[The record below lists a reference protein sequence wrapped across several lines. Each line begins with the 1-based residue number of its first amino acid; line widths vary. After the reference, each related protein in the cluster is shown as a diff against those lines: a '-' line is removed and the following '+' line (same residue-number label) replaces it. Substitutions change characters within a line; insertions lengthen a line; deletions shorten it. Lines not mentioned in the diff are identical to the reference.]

1 VTSIVVVPHLKRF
14 SLNFFFLF
22 PAFYSKPMANQQAFL
37 PSSGYDNA
45 VPFENGIET

>member
-1 VTSIVVVPHLKRF
+1 VTPIVVVPHLKRF
-14 SLNFFFLF
+14 SFDFFSLF
-22 PAFYSKPMANQQAFL
+22 PALCPEPMANQKDFY